1 MGGGGGVTQFRFFWW
16 FPCPV
21 IFSPILLRPPLAPSV
36 LVFIRY
42 GRCRF
47 IDYFHQNDW
56 KNPTTFQFISLWYGL
71 YSPWIYKISAFK
83 TRPIDI
89 FVRTYLPN
97 GNICRQ
103 QGNIYNRGHA
113 KTKVYKN
120 KGNFWPMP
128 LRSMKH
134 STGGD

>member
-1 MGGGGGVTQFRFFWW
+1 MGGGGGSDTIPFFLVISMSCDFFPNPSSPSPRPICPCFYQIWALSFYRLFPSKWLEKSHDLSVYIFMIW
-16 FPCPV
+16 FV
-21 IFSPILLRPPLAPSV
+21 
-36 LVFIRY
+36 
-42 GRCRF
+42 
-47 IDYFHQNDW
+47 Q
-56 KNPTTFQFISLWYGL
+56 SL
-71 YSPWIYKISAFK
+71 ISAFK

-89 FVRTYLPN
+89 FVWINLS

-103 QGNIYNRGHA
+103 QANIYNCGHA

-120 KGNFWPMP
+120 KGNFWPWP